1 MPKDQNSPPSADQ
14 LPANPATLEAELRA
28 KIEAEI
34 RAEYEEKLRTAGAS
48 VPTPPA
54 EGKPALYYYQHG
66 RDLVGVP
73 VIAAGSNLHHPQ
85 TGALLVTGA
94 PSSDQPANGRYV
106 LKF

>member
-1 MPKDQNSPPSADQ
+1 MPKDQNSPSSADQ

-34 RAEYEEKLRTAGAS
+34 RAEYEQKLRAAG
-48 VPTPPA
+48 VPVTVPVA
-54 EGKPALYYYQHG
+54 DGKPAIYYHQQG

-73 VIAAGSNLHHPQ
+73 VIAAGSNLHDPK

-94 PSSDQPANGRYV
+94 QSSTEPANGRYI
-106 LKF
+106 LKS